1 MTVGFVLIALMLQ
14 ELLVLDYLSAS
25 WCLLLKVKPTHLDSA
40 VVVEMADT
48 AKLVGCFGMAR

>member
-40 VVVEMADT
+40 VVEMADT
-48 AKLVGCFGMAR
+48 AKLVGCLGMAH